1 MLPRTRKAM
10 DRLHELT
17 RYPQSAEA
25 CIPQV
30 MAFIGV
36 GGVACRGAD
45 MATESAGDEWHQE

>member
-45 MATESAGDEWHQE
+45 MATESASDEWHQE